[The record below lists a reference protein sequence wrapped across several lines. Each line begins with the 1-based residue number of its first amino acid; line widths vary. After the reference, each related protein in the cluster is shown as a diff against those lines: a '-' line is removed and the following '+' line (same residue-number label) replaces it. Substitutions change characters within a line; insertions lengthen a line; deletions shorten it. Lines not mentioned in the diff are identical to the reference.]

1 MLARVE
7 DDRDVAG
14 SDAVERVAEV
24 REAMRQEIPEYSDPF
39 IKVREH
45 SPVQITLSS

>member
-7 DDRDVAG
+7 DDREVDG
-14 SDAVERVAEV
+14 SDAFERVAEV
-24 REAMRQEIPEYSDPF
+24 CEVTRHETFEYSDHF
-39 IKVREH
+39 NKVREH